1 MKGHIQTGKASP
13 PVGVGPMQSG
23 VSGWYARL
31 DRCLENR
38 TEQIHIWLTA
48 WEKSLLL
55 HQPIAALLPE
65 EWPTLPANLLTD
77 PGHVLDHLLARHDA
91 EADGRS
97 PRGAHP
103 TPPRLADAVIAS
115 ELLESLTRPKTPVQS
130 TSMHLNNLPPGFRQH
145 IEKLNLPQHS
155 QEAEVDDEKELERV
169 GLGERTLS
177 GIPLPVAD
185 TSCGG
190 GIFHARLIRRH
201 SEHHED
207 STDERRIEDTR
218 LLLSSFQLLDIDE
231 LVVASTRRRLLLE
244 CIRFGLVSLKTDKPG
259 CLPRQEAEDIFAT
272 SVQQGDTLQG
282 SWPWE
287 QPPSLIVT
295 NPPWLR
301 IKDRFRGMEDGS
313 KLRRELGEHLR
324 ALTDEGAPRFSTMRG
339 NVNLYRLFIERG
351 LQILTQGGRLRLI
364 APDSILREQS
374 SHPLRKLLVEHHGW
388 TDIWAIEEANHL
400 FPGMTQG
407 VAVLGITA
415 KQSEEKLL
423 VHGPLSRADLRRDQN
438 GLSNRVPSF
447 EMDVTRWVSWAKD
460 TWAIPRLPRDRIERK
475 QTLKILD
482 RLALLPRLGE
492 AHHLIATKGHTI
504 RVRVGEIDQTAHS
517 KSIETWV
524 KGRTSRPFIRGVHFS
539 EDEDGEVFL
548 RHPAFR
554 TDIPSRANERQ
565 LAMWC
570 GNLDSKHGPR
580 LACQAIVN
588 AHQERRLRWAVIPSG
603 CVLGNSVNHI
613 ELHDEIQKRL
623 IVSHGSLENALQWMC
638 GLLNDS
644 DLDEWA
650 RAWSANNN
658 VNNYELEMLPVEV
671 TGEIPELML
680 TVQ

>member
-1 MKGHIQTGKASP
+1 
-13 PVGVGPMQSG
+13 MQSG

-38 TEQIHIWLTA
+38 TEQIHIWLAA
-48 WEKSLLL
+48 WEKSLLV

-65 EWPTLPANLLTD
+65 DWPTLPANLLTD

-115 ELLESLTRPKTPVQS
+115 ELLESLTRPKTPTQPS
-130 TSMHLNNLPPGFRQH
+130 SMHLNNLPPGFRQH
-145 IEKLNLPQHS
+145 LEKLNLPQHAK
-155 QEAEVDDEKELERV
+155 EPEVDDEVEFERV
-169 GLGERTLS
+169 EKGMRTLS

-201 SEHHED
+201 AESHSD
-207 STDERRIEDTR
+207 STDEKKIADTR
-218 LLLSSFQLLDIDE
+218 MLLSSFQLLDNDE
-231 LVVASTRRRLLLE
+231 LVVASTRQRLLLE
-244 CIRFGLVSLKTDKPG
+244 CIRFDLVSLKSDKPG
-259 CLPRQEAEDIFAT
+259 CLPRKEAEDLFDLA
-272 SVQQGDTLQG
+272 VRQGDTLQG
-282 SWPWE
+282 DWPWKE
-287 QPPSLIVT
+287 SPSLIVT

-301 IKDRFRGMEDGS
+301 IKDRFRGMEEGS
-313 KLRRELGEHLR
+313 KLRRELGEQLR
-324 ALTDEGAPRFSTMRG
+324 ALSDNGVQRFSTMRG

-351 LQILTQGGRLRLI
+351 LQILETGGRLRLI

-374 SHPLRKLLVEHHGW
+374 SHPLRQLLVESHGW
-388 TDIWAIEEANHL
+388 SDIWAIEEANHL

-407 VAVLGITA
+407 VAVLGISA
-415 KQSEEKLL
+415 KVESEKL
-423 VHGPLSRADLRRDQN
+423 VVFGPISRADLRRDQQ

-447 EMDVTRWVSWAKD
+447 EMETERWIAWAKD
-460 TWAIPRLPRDRIERK
+460 TWAIPRLPRDRVERK
-475 QTLKILD
+475 QTLEILD
-482 RLALLPRLGE
+482 RLARLPRMGE
-492 AHHLIATKGHTI
+492 SQHAIATNGHTV

-524 KGRTSRPFIRGVHFS
+524 KGRGSRPFIRGVHFS
-539 EDEDGEVFL
+539 EDEDGQVFV

-570 GNLDSKHGPR
+570 GGADPKYGPR

-588 AHQERRLRWAVIPSG
+588 AHQERRLRWAVIPAN

-613 ELHDEIQKRL
+613 ELHADIQARL
-623 IVSHGSLENALQWMC
+623 INSHGTLEKALHWMC
-638 GLLNDS
+638 ELLNAK

-658 VNNYELEMLPVEV
+658 VNNYELEMLPLEV
-671 TGEIPELML
+671 MSELPEI
-680 TVQ
+680 VISAQ